1 MAGHLLGGLVEF
13 SQSNPH
19 GVALLL
25 ALVGPAQVV
34 VAWPWILR
42 GVLGLIR
49 IVLGVVDIG
58 FMVTVELR
66 NGNAFVACISQLLL
80 LEVEESSGLC
90 STVRWRTAEWVS
102 YRNLE
107 QL

>member
-1 MAGHLLGGLVEF
+1 MAGGLLGGFVEF
-13 SQSNPH
+13 PESNPH

-25 ALVGPAQVV
+25 ALVGPAEVV

-42 GVLGLIR
+42 GVLRLIR
-49 IVLGVVDIG
+49 VVFGVVDVG
-58 FMVTVELR
+58 FMVGVELR
-66 NGNAFVACISQLLL
+66 DGNAFVACISQLLL

-90 STVRWRTAEWVS
+90 SKVRWRIAEWVS
-102 YRNLE
+102 SRNLE